1 MKKWVIFVGISLFSF
16 LATANAEI
24 YNLERNFVGSN
35 RRLRLNIPDTVDPVR
50 GILIYGNG
58 ARGDSTSQATNDEL
72 VAFAES
78 ISFAVLGTGYW
89 FNFSMPDDS
98 EILLFEEMLDE
109 FADVSGHPELVHAP
123 WLPMGHSNGGQM
135 SYGFN
140 AKRPEKVIAFITS
153 KGAYY
158 NVIEPQTQSLLTP
171 GMLIAGERDTQ
182 LRRDNIRTLF
192 ELNRP
197 RGALWAWVEEES
209 SGHNEQNS
217 QQLKLTF
224 LAECVRLRYPADQ
237 SPIDGPVTL
246 KNLHE
251 FDGWLVDQSTWHDG
265 LTQIYAYDDAPG
277 DKRAYG
283 WVPSEKIARYYQA
296 FSSYRKISVS
306 VSGSSGVVTAPAT
319 LTYEPSFGGSGRG
332 SVVVVA
338 GTDFFFDGQF
348 IGQSDPPSDMN
359 PSISVEQLYGGFH
372 AFYAVAYTSGV
383 QRATHLR
390 RVFVKGPPPPSAF
403 ELWAAENLPEDMQ
416 GPDDTLFDD
425 GITNIERFAFGLD
438 LTEPTYNFQPL
449 QPAEPFIENIGGVDC
464 VVYTYEVDESAR
476 LAELNIM
483 PQVSGDQQQWTNIVN
498 IDDPSY
504 DTPQFVSRDGN
515 TVTLKYP
522 SADETLFFRISVS
535 DTFEGI
541 KQVE

>member
-1 MKKWVIFVGISLFSF
+1 MKKCIVFVCICLFLSS
-16 LATANAEI
+16 ADAAI
-24 YNLERNFVGSN
+24 YNLN
-35 RRLRLNIPDTVDPVR
+35 RSFYGVEHRLRLNIPDTVDPVR

-58 ARGDSTSQATNDEL
+58 ASGDSTGSATDFEL

-78 ISFAVLGTGYW
+78 IGFTVLGTGLWY
-89 FNFSMPDDS
+89 NFSQPDNS
-98 EILLFEEMLDE
+98 ELLFFEDMLRE
-109 FADVSGHPELVHAP
+109 LADMSGHPELVNAP

-158 NVIEPQTQSLLTP
+158 NIIEPRTESLLTP

-182 LRRDNIRTLF
+182 LRRDNMRTLF
-192 ELNRP
+192 EINRP
-197 RGALWAWVEEES
+197 RGALWAWIEEES
-209 SGHNEQNS
+209 SGHEELNS
-217 QQLKLTF
+217 RQLILTF

-237 SPIDGPVTL
+237 SPLDGPVTL

-251 FDGWLVDQSTWHDG
+251 FDGWLVDQSTWQDG

-283 WVPSEKIARYYQA
+283 WVPNEKIARYYQA
-296 FSSYRKISVS
+296 FSSYRKVS
-306 VSGSSGVVTAPAT
+306 TSITSNSGVVTAPAT
-319 LTYEPSFGGSGRG
+319 LTYQPMLVGSGLRG
-332 SVVVVA
+332 DVVT

-348 IGQSDPPSDMN
+348 IGESDPPSDMA
-359 PSISVEQLYGGFH
+359 PSISVEQLFGGFH
-372 AFYAVAYTSGV
+372 AFCAIVSYASGE

-390 RVFVKGPPPPSAF
+390 RVFIEGPPPPSAF
-403 ELWAAENLPEDMQ
+403 ESWAAENLPEDIQ

-438 LTEPTYNFQPL
+438 LTEPTYDFQPL
-449 QPAEPFIENIGGVDC
+449 QPAEPFVENIEGVDY
-464 VVYTYEVDESAR
+464 VVYTYEVSDAAR
-476 LAELNIM
+476 LAGLNIM
-483 PQVSGDQQQWTNIVN
+483 PQISSDQQHWTNAVN

-504 DTPQFVSRDGN
+504 GTPQFVSREGN

-522 SADETLFFRISVS
+522 SADETLFFRICVF

-541 KQVE
+541 AQTE